1 MQFLIIRNNGSS
13 VVYWSQIAQ
22 CFVKGEEYMALLCYF
37 GSPVMIKESLVAA
50 FWALS
55 GTRHIVCVVFKKKNY
70 QGVKLSTS
78 VV

>member
-13 VVYWSQIAQ
+13 VVYWNQITQ

-55 GTRHIVCVVFKKKNY
+55 GTSHIVCMVFLKKKLL
-70 QGVKLSTS
+70 GC
-78 VV
+78 